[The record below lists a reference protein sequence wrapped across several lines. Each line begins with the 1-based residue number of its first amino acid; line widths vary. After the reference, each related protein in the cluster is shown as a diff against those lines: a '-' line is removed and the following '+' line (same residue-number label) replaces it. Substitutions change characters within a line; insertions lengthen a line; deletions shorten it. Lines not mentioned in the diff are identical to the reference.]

1 MSPEENPPPY
11 LEEVSPGIFAYIQLD
26 GGWALN
32 NPAFVVGQKAVT
44 VIDGTS
50 TEQRTKDLL
59 TAIARTSPNA
69 VDTLVNTHHHAD
81 HTFGNCVF
89 GPEVTIVGQRLCRE
103 VLLSDA
109 DTAVAARRAMYPG
122 VEWGAIEIVAPAITF
137 EDRATLYV
145 DDLRIDLVTCAPAH
159 TTNDIIGWVP
169 ERRLLFAGD
178 LIFNEGTPFALQ
190 GSVVGWLSALDTLR
204 ALDIERIIPGHGAV
218 CGAEAID
225 DVAAYLRWVQILA
238 QTGFEA
244 GGSPLEVARDA
255 ELGRFSEWTD
265 TERLVGNLYR
275 AYSELRGEPLGTAL
289 EFGPIWQEMIAYH
302 GGPLRC
308 LA

>member
-1 MSPEENPPPY
+1 MSPDQNPPPY

-50 TEQRTKDLL
+50 TEQRTNDLL
-59 TAIARTSPNA
+59 AAIAETSSKA
-69 VDTLVNTHHHAD
+69 IDTLVNTHHHAD

-89 GPEVTIVGQRLCRE
+89 GPEVTIVGQRACRE
-103 VLLSDA
+103 MLLADA
-109 DTAVAARRAMYPG
+109 DTAVANRRGLYPG
-122 VEWGAIEIVAPAITF
+122 VEWGEIEIVAPSVTF
-137 EDRATLYV
+137 EDEAALYV
-145 DDLRIDLVTCAPAH
+145 DDLRIELIRCAPAH

-169 ERRLLFAGD
+169 DRRLLFAGD

-190 GSVVGWLSALDTLR
+190 GSIAGWLSALDTLR
-204 ALDIERIIPGHGAV
+204 SLDVEQIIPGHGAV
-218 CGAEAID
+218 CGPDAID
-225 DVAAYLRWVQILA
+225 DVTAYLRWVQIVA

-244 GGSPLEVARDA
+244 GASPLEVARDT
-255 ELGRFSEWTD
+255 ELGRFSEWND
-265 TERLVGNLYR
+265 TERLVGNLHR
-275 AYSELRGEPLGTAL
+275 AYSELRGEALGVPLA
-289 EFGPIWQEMIAYH
+289 FGPVWQEMIDYH
-302 GGPLRC
+302 GGPLSC